1 MIELIKLI
9 LSLMISTALVIGVLG
24 YIKFGFGAAP
34 WYVSM
39 CLGAAI
45 GATYYLL
52 VSIAFK

>member
-52 VSIAFK
+52 VSIA

>member
-1 MIELIKLI
+1 MIELIKII
-9 LSLMISTALVIGVLG
+9 LTLMVSTVFIVGVLG
-24 YIKFGFGAAP
+24 YIRVGFEAPP